1 MEWETG
7 AATHPGRVRN
17 VNEDAL
23 LVHPSLLLVADGMGG
38 HAAGGRASA
47 LAVEGFRRL
56 AERDDVSVGSVRRT
70 LDEVND
76 ALLAEGD
83 KEPAHR
89 GMGTTVTGVAPV
101 SIGAAAHWLVFNV
114 GDSRV
119 YRLGPDGLSQLTTD
133 HSEVAE
139 LLATGAITIEHA
151 RVHPQRQV
159 ITRCLGSDPGPA
171 PDIWVVPAGPGE
183 TLMLCTD
190 GLYEEVD
197 DTRIEQLL
205 AAATTCE
212 EAADALT
219 RTAVEA
225 GGRDNVTVIVVAAPT
240 DEGAE
245 HEIPTAPRS
254 ALSWDV
260 P

>member
-7 AATHPGRVRN
+7 AATHPGRVRDL
-17 VNEDAL
+17 NEDAL

-38 HAAGGRASA
+38 HAAGSRASA

-56 AERDDVSVGSVRRT
+56 AESDDVSVGSVRRT
-70 LDEVND
+70 VDEVNG
-76 ALLAEGD
+76 ALLAEGAR
-83 KEPAHR
+83 EPTYR

-139 LLATGAITIEHA
+139 LVAAGAITVEQA
-151 RVHPQRQV
+151 RTYPLRQV

-183 TLMLCTD
+183 TLMLCSD
-190 GLYEEVD
+190 GLCEEID
-197 DTRIEQLL
+197 DARIEQLL
-205 AAATTCE
+205 ASAATCE
-212 EAADALT
+212 EAADVLIRA
-219 RTAVEA
+219 AVEA
-225 GGRDNVTVIVVAAPT
+225 GGRDNVTVIVGAAPT
-240 DEGAE
+240 DVDAE